1 MFIILCLTSFFFG
14 AGLAILGLVLWGI
27 FDIDAGEA
35 IGKIGLVMM
44 IIPVA
49 ILLFAGAIA
58 LLLSC
63 LGLAILF

>member
-27 FDIDAGEA
+27 LDIDVGEV

-44 IIPVA
+44 VIPIA
-49 ILLFAGAIA
+49 ILLFVGAIA